1 MDKFPLC
8 WRGKKRGDLTTEEE
22 ALYLRFSVRCSLPE
36 PGLWCAW
43 VIGERGELRLGI
55 LEPCGEDA
63 FLCRR
68 FSQRMTAP
76 LGRLLRGELRPVTK
90 AERELWSPLRENPF
104 RAPWLRQ
111 QLQYT
116 SGVLTRM
123 EQERRYL
130 ALPYDPKQPFPMVSL
145 FCFAEIRNI
154 HGRQY
159 AVFAF
164 NREEWPLFPETGDN
178 HIKNEEK

>member
-8 WRGKKRGDLTTEEE
+8 WCGKSRGELTTEQE

-36 PGLWCAW
+36 PGLWCVWA
-43 VIGERGELRLGI
+43 VGERGELRLGV
-55 LEPCGEDA
+55 LEPCGEEA

-76 LGRLLRGELRPVTK
+76 LGQLLRGELRPVTK
-90 AERELWSPLRENPF
+90 TMQERWSPLRENPF
-104 RAPWLRQ
+104 QTPWLRQ
-111 QLQYT
+111 QLLPYM
-116 SGVLTRM
+116 SSALTCTEHEM
-123 EQERRYL
+123 RYL
-130 ALPYDPKQPFPMVSL
+130 ALPYEPKQPFPLVPL
-145 FCFAEIRNI
+145 FCFAEVRKI

-164 NREEWPLFPETGDN
+164 DRKEFP
-178 HIKNEEK
+178 IFP